1 MKFEKGNIIAIIGAS
16 GSGKSTLFML
26 LQRFYNPTQG
36 TIHVNET
43 NINEFNLNEWRS
55 KVGYVPQE
63 SSIRSG
69 TVQENILYGSFYN
82 FGNVEMVKVSQ
93 QSDVLSFINDLTQG
107 FNTDIGERGAKLSGG
122 QKQKIAF
129 SRALLRSPDLLLLDE
144 ATANLDVFAEKLIQ
158 ENLNKGSG
166 ERITIIIAHRLSTV
180 LNADNIYVLE
190 KGRVIG
196 SGTHEE
202 LLKSNQYYQ
211 NFVKEQ
217 LYLEKS
223 QSESVT
229 V

>member
-1 MKFEKGNIIAIIGAS
+1 
-16 GSGKSTLFML
+16 ML

-107 FNTDIGERGAKLSGG
+107 FNTDIGNAVLNYPEDKSKRLLFKG
-122 QKQKIAF
+122 IVTF
-129 SRALLRSPDLLLLDE
+129 SDLLLLDE

-229 V
+229 VYLLKNGFHNVRL

>member
-1 MKFEKGNIIAIIGAS
+1 MSLNNVSFSYGEIPVLKNVNMKFEKGNIIAIIGAS

-107 FNTDIGERGAKLSGG
+107 FNTDIGNA
-122 QKQKIAF
+122 
-129 SRALLRSPDLLLLDE
+129 
-144 ATANLDVFAEKLIQ
+144 
-158 ENLNKGSG
+158 
-166 ERITIIIAHRLSTV
+166 V
-180 LNADNIYVLE
+180 LNYPEDKSKRLLFQGHCYVLP
-190 KGRVIG
+190 IC
-196 SGTHEE
+196 
-202 LLKSNQYYQ
+202 YY
-211 NFVKEQ
+211 
-217 LYLEKS
+217 
-223 QSESVT
+223 
-229 V
+229 

>member
-1 MKFEKGNIIAIIGAS
+1 
-16 GSGKSTLFML
+16 
-26 LQRFYNPTQG
+26 
-36 TIHVNET
+36 
-43 NINEFNLNEWRS
+43 
-55 KVGYVPQE
+55 
-63 SSIRSG
+63 
-69 TVQENILYGSFYN
+69 
-82 FGNVEMVKVSQ
+82 MVKVSQ

-122 QKQKIAF
+122 QKQKDCF

>member
-1 MKFEKGNIIAIIGAS
+1 M
-16 GSGKSTLFML
+16 
-26 LQRFYNPTQG
+26 
-36 TIHVNET
+36 
-43 NINEFNLNEWRS
+43 
-55 KVGYVPQE
+55 
-63 SSIRSG
+63 
-69 TVQENILYGSFYN
+69 
-82 FGNVEMVKVSQ
+82 
-93 QSDVLSFINDLTQG
+93 
-107 FNTDIGERGAKLSGG
+107 
-122 QKQKIAF
+122 
-129 SRALLRSPDLLLLDE
+129 LRSPDLLLLDE

>member
-107 FNTDIGERGAKLSGG
+107 LTQTLGNA
-122 QKQKIAF
+122 
-129 SRALLRSPDLLLLDE
+129 
-144 ATANLDVFAEKLIQ
+144 
-158 ENLNKGSG
+158 
-166 ERITIIIAHRLSTV
+166 V
-180 LNADNIYVLE
+180 LNYPEDKSKRLLFQGHCYVLP
-190 KGRVIG
+190 IC
-196 SGTHEE
+196 
-202 LLKSNQYYQ
+202 YY
-211 NFVKEQ
+211 
-217 LYLEKS
+217 
-223 QSESVT
+223 
-229 V
+229 

>member
-1 MKFEKGNIIAIIGAS
+1 MSLNNVSFSYGEIPVLKNVNMKFEKGNIIAIIGAS

-107 FNTDIGERGAKLSGG
+107 FNTDIGNAVLNYPEDKSKRLLFKG
-122 QKQKIAF
+122 IVTF
-129 SRALLRSPDLLLLDE
+129 SR
-144 ATANLDVFAEKLIQ
+144 FA
-158 ENLNKGSG
+158 
-166 ERITIIIAHRLSTV
+166 IIR
-180 LNADNIYVLE
+180 
-190 KGRVIG
+190 
-196 SGTHEE
+196 
-202 LLKSNQYYQ
+202 
-211 NFVKEQ
+211 
-217 LYLEKS
+217 
-223 QSESVT
+223 
-229 V
+229 

>member
-1 MKFEKGNIIAIIGAS
+1 
-16 GSGKSTLFML
+16 
-26 LQRFYNPTQG
+26 
-36 TIHVNET
+36 
-43 NINEFNLNEWRS
+43 
-55 KVGYVPQE
+55 
-63 SSIRSG
+63 
-69 TVQENILYGSFYN
+69 
-82 FGNVEMVKVSQ
+82 MVKVSQ

-190 KGRVIG
+190 KEG
-196 SGTHEE
+196 
-202 LLKSNQYYQ
+202 L
-211 NFVKEQ
+211 
-217 LYLEKS
+217 
-223 QSESVT
+223 
-229 V
+229 

>member
-1 MKFEKGNIIAIIGAS
+1 MSLNNVSFSYGEIPVLKNVNMKFEKGNIIAIIGAS

-129 SRALLRSPDLLLLDE
+129 
-144 ATANLDVFAEKLIQ
+144 Q
-158 ENLNKGSG
+158 G
-166 ERITIIIAHRLSTV
+166 HC
-180 LNADNIYVLE
+180 YVLP
-190 KGRVIG
+190 IC
-196 SGTHEE
+196 
-202 LLKSNQYYQ
+202 YY
-211 NFVKEQ
+211 
-217 LYLEKS
+217 
-223 QSESVT
+223 
-229 V
+229 